1 MEVRE
6 RLKISEFENVVGR
19 QSGAAYII
27 ITQVDPDA
35 LGAAFGMAK
44 IFERLNK
51 RCKIFYSGGIAH
63 PQNRAIVNRCNLLAR
78 MKHLSE
84 LKEEEL
90 QANFCVL
97 VDSSL
102 ISDPRLGELKGKI
115 NPAVVVDHHRDSDIT
130 PGENCYVLVEDVGAC
145 CTLVA
150 EMMQAMDIE
159 LSEDDKIVATIMAMG
174 IYTDTKAL
182 AATNS
187 RDLEAYAFVR
197 QFTPQNDLNQL
208 IDYDLPETFY
218 RNLEEALKNS
228 CQQNGRL
235 VTYIGY
241 VNVSE
246 GDDLST
252 IADLLV
258 RSASVNL
265 VVVWGI
271 VGKVVR
277 ISARNTDI
285 STSLGQFLRDRFG
298 RTTGAKLAPD
308 GRGEGGGI
316 IELDLGLWV
325 GETNKGKI
333 VEMVEERIKELV
345 FSEK

>member
-1 MEVRE
+1 MELAE
-6 RLKISEFENVVGR
+6 RLKISEFENIVSR
-19 QSGAAYII
+19 QTGNAYII

-35 LGAAFGMAK
+35 LGAAFGMAR
-44 IFERLNK
+44 IFEKMNK
-51 RCKIFYSGGIAH
+51 RVKIFYSGGIAH
-63 PQNRAIVNRCNLLAR
+63 PQNRAIVNRCNLQSR

-90 QANFCVL
+90 RANFCVL

-115 NPAVVVDHHRDSDIT
+115 NPVVAIDHHRDSDIIA
-130 PGENCYVLVEDVGAC
+130 GENCFMLVEDVGAC
-145 CTLVA
+145 CSLVV
-150 EMMQAMDIE
+150 EMMKAMNIE
-159 LSEDDKIVATIMAMG
+159 LSEDDKMLATIMAMG

-182 AATNS
+182 AATHS

-197 QFTPQNDLNQL
+197 QFSSQSDLNQL

-228 CQQNGRL
+228 HQNNGRL

-241 VNVSE
+241 VNINE

-265 VVVWGI
+265 VIVWGI

-333 VEMVEERIKELV
+333 VDMVCERIKELV

>member
-1 MEVRE
+1 MELAE
-6 RLKISEFENVVGR
+6 RLKISEFENIVNR
-19 QSGAAYII
+19 QTGNAYII

-35 LGAAFGMAK
+35 LGAAFGMAR
-44 IFERLNK
+44 IFEHLNK
-51 RCKIFYSGGIAH
+51 RVKIFYSGGIAH
-63 PQNRAIVNRCNLLAR
+63 PQNRAIVNRCNLQSR

-90 QANFCVL
+90 RANFCVL

-115 NPAVVVDHHRDSDIT
+115 NPVVAIDHHRDSDIIA
-130 PGENCYVLVEDVGAC
+130 GENCFMLVEDVGAC
-145 CTLVA
+145 CSLVV
-150 EMMQAMDIE
+150 EMMKAMNIE
-159 LSEDDKIVATIMAMG
+159 LSEDDKMLATIMAMG

-182 AATNS
+182 AATHS

-197 QFTPQNDLNQL
+197 QFSSQSDLNQL

-218 RNLEEALKNS
+218 RNLGEALKNS
-228 CQQNGRL
+228 CQENGRL

-241 VNVSE
+241 VNINE

-265 VVVWGI
+265 VIVWGI

-333 VEMVEERIKELV
+333 VDMVCERIKELV